1 MDCLGAEAFDGE
13 GTGEAN
19 RAIDACLA
27 EASGAG
33 DPEGKPLAEALVEIG
48 ADGWGCVEGPS
59 PFSGAGDEAM
69 LVTARIYHPKKPRQ

>member
-1 MDCLGAEAFDGE
+1 MGIVDCLGAEAFDGE

-33 DPEGKPLAEALVEIG
+33 DPERRPLAEALVEIG
-48 ADGWGCVEGPS
+48 ADGWG
-59 PFSGAGDEAM
+59 
-69 LVTARIYHPKKPRQ
+69 